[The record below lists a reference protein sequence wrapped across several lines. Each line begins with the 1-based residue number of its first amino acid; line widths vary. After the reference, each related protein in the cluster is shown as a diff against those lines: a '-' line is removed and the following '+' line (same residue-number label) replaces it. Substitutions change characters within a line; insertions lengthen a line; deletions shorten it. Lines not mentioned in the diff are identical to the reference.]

1 MIIGMNRIIHESKY
15 VLMAVF
21 STVALFADVVSTGN
35 MSMALNG
42 DGIPQLMAF
51 IILIYA
57 YRKVWESENS
67 FLKKTGKREKT
78 VAAVISV
85 IFSICMIIGKAQTAH
100 EDLKYPIFA
109 VAMFAGYLPLFY
121 VIVAFLEKLL
131 ADHFGKQ
138 VTDDSNNKAGK
149 ITKWI
154 FEDHVILGVMLIVIL
169 CRLPYLIA
177 FYPCSMSWDGGA
189 QICNFYGREI
199 FTNHHPP
206 LLSYFYG
213 AIAWYS
219 QEWGIP
225 NIGMF
230 MIPLIQTLLSAFAA
244 AKVCELFKDLKT
256 PYWVRWSSLIYYAA
270 FTVWCIFD
278 CTVIKDTMYYP
289 FTMLFTVQAIYCFID
304 SKGFFQKKKNLF
316 LMILYGVMMSE
327 VRNNG
332 IFVLIFTMPLL
343 IIVVKKRKKLI
354 LGLITAISLMIVFTL
369 DNCVYPSLGVVK
381 LEAKVD
387 TYCMLF
393 QQTAE
398 YAAKHPEDVTPEERE
413 FLNTMF
419 DYDEMAKVYNPR
431 LADWV
436 KNCLRIQ
443 EGSDEDPTSSTFA
456 STKKEYLHIWFAQ
469 FLRHPLTYIDTF
481 FKCSY
486 GYYYPEVG
494 VYKEGMG
501 FYEMDR
507 HMFTEGMHAAAQI
520 ESLAPARFI
529 LEQISKLEYVP
540 GIGLLYKCGFY
551 TWAVI
556 FAAGYLI
563 ARRRYVDI
571 IAVIPAIV
579 NILVCL
585 VSPVNT
591 CIRYAMPTMCM
602 LPVIF
607 AIIYGYPHEIDNKEE
622 NML

>member
-1 MIIGMNRIIHESKY
+1 MIFSMNRIIHESKY
-15 VLMAVF
+15 VLMAVC

-42 DGIPQLMAF
+42 DGIPQLIAF

-57 YRKVWESENS
+57 YRKTWDNENS
-67 FLKKTGKREKT
+67 LLQKTGKREK
-78 VAAVISV
+78 AAAGLIAV
-85 IFSICMIIGKAQTAH
+85 IFSICMIIGKAQTVH
-100 EDLKYPIFA
+100 EDLKYPVFA
-109 VAMFAGYLPLFY
+109 VVMFVGYMPLFY
-121 VIVAFLEKLL
+121 TVVAFLEKML
-131 ADHFGKQ
+131 
-138 VTDDSNNKAGK
+138 TDYSEGLVERDYDQNIGI

-206 LLSYFYG
+206 LLSFFYG

-219 QEWGIP
+219 QKWGIP

-230 MIPLIQTLLSAFAA
+230 MIPLMQTLLSAFAA
-244 AKVCELFKDLKT
+244 AKVCELLKYLKT
-256 PYWVRWSSLIYYAA
+256 PYWIRWSSLLFYAA

-278 CTVIKDTMYYP
+278 CTVIKDTLYYP
-289 FTMLFTVQAIYCFID
+289 FTMLFTVQVIYCLLD
-304 SKGFFQKKKNLF
+304 SEKFCNKKKNLF
-316 LMILYGVMMSE
+316 LMLLYGVMMSE

-332 IFVLIFTMPLL
+332 IFVLVFTMPFL
-343 IIVVKKRKKLI
+343 IIAVKRRKKFV
-354 LGLITAISLMIVFTL
+354 LGLVTVISLVLVFIL
-369 DNCVYPSLGVVK
+369 DNFLYPSLGVIN
-381 LEAKVD
+381 LESKVD
-387 TYCMLF
+387 TYCIMF

-398 YAAKHPEDVTPEERE
+398 YAAKHPDDVTAQERE

-456 STKKEYLHIWFAQ
+456 SMKKEYLHIWFAQ

-494 VYKEGMG
+494 TYKEGMG

-507 HMFTEGMHAAAQI
+507 HMFTEGMHGAAQI

-529 LEQISKLEYVP
+529 LEQISKLEYAP

-551 TWAVI
+551 TWVVI
-556 FAAGYLI
+556 FAVGYLI
-563 ARRRYVDI
+563 AKKRYVDI
-571 IAVIPAIV
+571 ITIIPAMV

-602 LPVIF
+602 LPVII
-607 AIIYGYPHEIDNKEE
+607 AIIYRYPHRID
-622 NML
+622 

>member
-1 MIIGMNRIIHESKY
+1 MIFRMNRIIHESKY
-15 VLMAVF
+15 VLMAAC

-42 DGIPQLMAF
+42 DGIPQLIAF
-51 IILIYA
+51 IILIYT
-57 YRKVWESENS
+57 YRKAWDKENS
-67 FLKKTGKREKT
+67 LLQKTGKREKIT
-78 VAAVISV
+78 AGFVAV

-100 EDLKYPIFA
+100 EDLKYQIFA
-109 VAMFAGYLPLFY
+109 VVMLAGYLPLFY
-121 VIVAFLEKLL
+121 TIVAFLEKLL
-131 ADHFGKQ
+131 ADYSEGRVEK
-138 VTDDSNNKAGK
+138 DSNEK
-149 ITKWI
+149 IGRTTKWI
-154 FEDHVILGVMLIVIL
+154 FEDHVILGVMIIVFL

-189 QICNFYGREI
+189 QICNFYGREL

-206 LLSYFYG
+206 LLSFFYG

-230 MIPLIQTLLSAFAA
+230 TIPLMQTLLSAFAA
-244 AKVCELFKDLKT
+244 AKVCELLKYLKT
-256 PYWVRWSSLIYYAA
+256 PYWVRWSSLLYYAT

-278 CTVIKDTMYYP
+278 CTVIKDTLYYP
-289 FTMLFTVQAIYCFID
+289 FTMLFTVQVIYCLLD
-304 SKGFFQKKKNLF
+304 SEKFCNKKKNLF
-316 LMILYGVMMSE
+316 LMLLYGVMMSE

-332 IFVLIFTMPLL
+332 IFVLVFTMPFL
-343 IIVVKKRKKLI
+343 IIAVKRRKKFV
-354 LGLITAISLMIVFTL
+354 LGLVTVISLVIVFIL
-369 DNCVYPSLGVVK
+369 DNFLYPSLGVIN
-381 LEAKVD
+381 LESKVD
-387 TYCMLF
+387 TYCIMF

-398 YAAKHPEDVTPEERE
+398 YAAKHPDDVTAQERE

-443 EGSDEDPTSSTFA
+443 EGSNEDPTSSTFA
-456 STKKEYLHIWFAQ
+456 SMKKEYLHIWFAQ

-494 VYKEGMG
+494 TYKEGMG

-507 HMFTEGMHAAAQI
+507 HMFTEGMHGAAQI

-529 LEQISKLEYVP
+529 LEQISKLEYAP

-551 TWAVI
+551 TWVVI
-556 FAAGYLI
+556 FAVGYLI
-563 ARRRYVDI
+563 AKKRYVDI
-571 IAVIPAIV
+571 ITIIPAMV

-602 LPVIF
+602 LPVII
-607 AIIYGYPHEIDNKEE
+607 AIIYRYPHRID
-622 NML
+622 